1 MAPTP
6 DSNSAI
12 PLASTIPGSSVG
24 TLIFFVNGRKIVE
37 PNPDPSQT
45 LLTYLR
51 NTLRLCGT
59 KLGCG
64 EGGCGACTVM
74 VSKFNRRECKVEH
87 LSVNAC
93 LAPVAGMHGLAVT
106 TVEGFGGAGER
117 LHAVQQRL
125 ANSHGSQCGF
135 CTPGIVMSMYTLLR
149 NKPLPSMEDVD
160 TYFQGNLCRCTGYR
174 PILEGV
180 KTLTENWAVN
190 FSQSD
195 KGACGMGE
203 KCCKNG
209 KKEVDENFTPVL
221 YDVSDFLPYNPTQE
235 PIFPPELQIDS
246 VLDNQYLHFTS
257 SRVHW
262 FRPVSL
268 EQIFNLRENHPGAKI
283 VVGNTELGVEVKFK
297 HCEYPVYLNPSMVKE
312 LNEIIIEE
320 SGVKFG
326 SSVTLSQLE
335 QTCDQLAT
343 THPSWQLRVFAQIK
357 EMLRWFTG
365 K

>member
-93 LAPVAGMHGLAVT
+93 LAPVTGMHGLAVT

-209 KKEVDENFTPVL
+209 KKEV
-221 YDVSDFLPYNPTQE
+221 
-235 PIFPPELQIDS
+235 
-246 VLDNQYLHFTS
+246 H
-257 SRVHW
+257 
-262 FRPVSL
+262 
-268 EQIFNLRENHPGAKI
+268 
-283 VVGNTELGVEVKFK
+283 
-297 HCEYPVYLNPSMVKE
+297 
-312 LNEIIIEE
+312 
-320 SGVKFG
+320 
-326 SSVTLSQLE
+326 
-335 QTCDQLAT
+335 
-343 THPSWQLRVFAQIK
+343 
-357 EMLRWFTG
+357 
-365 K
+365 